1 MRTGLREKQTMASSA
16 RPVAFA
22 LGCHSAPFSKTP
34 TGSVSVGR
42 VSNEHRR
49 KFLPGLG
56 RDGGVVVGAAAA
68 GPRCEGVA
76 EGAVRNIQA
85 VGPRQNPDLTWTTLF
100 LAARFFISPP
110 LGSGVSPPTDLSLV
124 LPQALTL
131 DLGSL
136 PHLSG
141 AMATGA
147 DVRDILELGGPEG
160 DAASGTISKKDIIN
174 PDKKKSKKSSET
186 LTFKRPEGMHREG
199 YRTVKAKLGS
209 KKVRPW
215 KWMPFT
221 NPARKDGAMFF
232 HWRRAAE
239 EGKDY
244 PFARFNKTVQVPVY
258 SEQEYQLYLHD
269 DAWTKAETDHLF
281 DLSRRFDLRFV
292 VIHDRYDHQQFKKR
306 SVEDLK
312 ERYYHI
318 CAKLA
323 NVRAVPGTDLKI
335 PVFDAGHERRRKEQL
350 ERLYNRTP
358 EQVAE
363 EEYLLQELR
372 KIEARKKE
380 REKRSQDLQKLITA
394 ADTTAEQ
401 RRTERKAP
409 KKKLPQKKEAEKP
422 AVPETAGIKFPDF
435 KSAGVTLRSQRMKLP
450 SSVGQ
455 KKIKALEQMLLELGV
470 ELSPTP
476 TEELVHMF
484 NELRSDLVLLYELK
498 QACANCEYELQ
509 MLRHRHEALARAG
522 VLGGPATPASGPGP
536 ASAEPAVTEP
546 GLGPDPKDTIIDVVG
561 APLTPNSRKRRESAS
576 SSSSVKKAKKP

>member
-1 MRTGLREKQTMASSA
+1 
-16 RPVAFA
+16 
-22 LGCHSAPFSKTP
+22 
-34 TGSVSVGR
+34 
-42 VSNEHRR
+42 
-49 KFLPGLG
+49 
-56 RDGGVVVGAAAA
+56 
-68 GPRCEGVA
+68 
-76 EGAVRNIQA
+76 
-85 VGPRQNPDLTWTTLF
+85 
-100 LAARFFISPP
+100 
-110 LGSGVSPPTDLSLV
+110 
-124 LPQALTL
+124 
-131 DLGSL
+131 
-136 PHLSG
+136 
-141 AMATGA
+141 MATGA

-186 LTFKRPEGMHREG
+186 LTFKRPEGMHREVYALLYSDKKDAPPLLPSDTGQG

-244 PFARFNKTVQVPVY
+244 PFARFNKYEPCGFSYPLYTSPIQSSGSFASSHLLSLSECPTGTLHQTVQVPVY